1 MQICHEL
8 LNLYPFHS
16 EFSMNRDYLG
26 NLLGLSD
33 LSGMT
38 VYQQV
43 ERALHKLEKALI
55 RYSNRTGRPA
65 VIIMNSA
72 HLLPQD
78 NDGQT
83 ILNLFQQR
91 AEKWASAGTATF
103 VITSNDYWVFDVLRK
118 NSNRMDTLTYT
129 DLTRCQSIEAMRKC
143 RQYYYGQKL
152 AEQEEKEGVYDE
164 AYDILGGRIS
174 LINSVSRRKHFLK
187 AVHQLVEDDMQW
199 LLSKVR
205 RSVQC
210 IRY

>member
-1 MQICHEL
+1 
-8 LNLYPFHS
+8 
-16 EFSMNRDYLG
+16 MNRDYLG

-72 HLLPQD
+72 HLLPRD
-78 NDGQT
+78 NDGQL

-103 VITSNDYWVFDVLRK
+103 IITSNDYWVFDILRK

-129 DLTRCQSIEAMRKC
+129 DLTRQQSIEAMKQC
-143 RQYYYGQKL
+143 RQYYYG
-152 AEQEEKEGVYDE
+152 KEVAAKELRDGIYNK
-164 AYDILGGRIS
+164 AYEILGGRIG

-187 AVHQLVEDDMQW
+187 AVNQLVEDDMQW

-205 RSVQC
+205 LYC
-210 IRY
+210 GIAY